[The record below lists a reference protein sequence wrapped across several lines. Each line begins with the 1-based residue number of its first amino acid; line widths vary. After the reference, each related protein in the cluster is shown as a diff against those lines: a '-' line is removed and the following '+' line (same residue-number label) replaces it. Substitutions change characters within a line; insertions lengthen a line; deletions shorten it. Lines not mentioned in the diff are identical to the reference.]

1 MPPLDRFKR
10 GASRRLRTDQTD
22 WERRLWRHLWRI
34 PIEGSHFRRQAPI
47 GSYIVDF
54 ASHRLRLVIEID
66 GSQHARADDAARDR
80 QRDDWLASQCYRVLR
95 FWNDEV
101 RYELDA
107 VLDTIF
113 AVVEERRQLL
123 SDR

>member
-1 MPPLDRFKR
+1 MSLERF
-10 GASRRLRTDQTD
+10 RRNRARQLRDNQTD
-22 WERRLWRHLWRI
+22 WERKLWRHLTRI

-47 GSYIVDF
+47 GPFTVDF

-66 GSQHARADDAARDR
+66 GAQHGSPRHARADFERDR
-80 QRDDWLASQCYRVLR
+80 WLKSQGYRVLR

-101 RYELDA
+101 RFEIEA

-113 AVVEERRQLL
+113 AVVEERRRHF
-123 SDR
+123 DCD

>member
-10 GASRRLRTDQTD
+10 GASRRLRRDQTD

-47 GSYIVDF
+47 GPYIVDF

-66 GSQHARADDAARDR
+66 GSQHARAAAATADR
-80 QRDDWLASQCYRVLR
+80 QRDDWLASQGYRVLR
-95 FWNDEV
+95 FWNHEV
-101 RYELDA
+101 RFELDA
-107 VLDTIF
+107 ILDTIYG
-113 AVVEERRQLL
+113 VVEERRQKP